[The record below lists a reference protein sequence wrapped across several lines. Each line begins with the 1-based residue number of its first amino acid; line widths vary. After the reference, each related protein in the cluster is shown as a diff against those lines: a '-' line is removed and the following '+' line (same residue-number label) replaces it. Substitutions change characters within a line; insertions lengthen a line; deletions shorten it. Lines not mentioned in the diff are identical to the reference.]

1 MKSIAIII
9 DLLLMIWWIWYIN
22 RQSKIETKLRRE
34 IDWLEHWF
42 YREDPK
48 PLEEKRVWVRFQ
60 TVDENGNCIGCS
72 PRTVDLKKTSYGW
85 RADYVNFND
94 LQAEAL
100 FRNALRI
107 SSEPRC
113 AMADKIEA
121 GETKCSR
128 YDHGECR
135 NLWVPPVKHQGV
147 TYEVSHK

>member
-22 RQSKIETKLRRE
+22 RQYKTETKLRRE

-60 TVDENGNCIGCS
+60 TVDEHGNCVGCR
-72 PRTVDLKKTSYGW
+72 PGTIDLRKESYGW
-85 RADYVNFND
+85 RVDHVSIND

-107 SSEPRC
+107 SSESSCP
-113 AMADKIEA
+113 MADKIEA

-128 YDHGECR
+128 YDDGKCR
-135 NLWVPPVKHQGV
+135 NQWVPSVKHQGV
-147 TYEVSHK
+147 TYELSHK